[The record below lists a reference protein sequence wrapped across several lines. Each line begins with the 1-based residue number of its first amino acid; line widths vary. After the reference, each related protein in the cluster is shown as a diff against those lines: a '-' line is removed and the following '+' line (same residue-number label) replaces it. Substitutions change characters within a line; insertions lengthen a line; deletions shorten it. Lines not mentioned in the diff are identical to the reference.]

1 MRLALK
7 TLTSGTKYFCD
18 HLLFLF
24 FYFRSTLITFLL
36 NVHRGLFGI
45 CGSKSEQTL
54 LSAQL
59 LEMLSMTLS
68 LKGDKKNLRFSHLL
82 YNTALADHDSDI
94 AFIKTFNKDFQ

>member
-68 LKGDKKNLRFSHLL
+68 LKGDKKKSFFTS
-82 YNTALADHDSDI
+82 TIPALADHDSDI
-94 AFIKTFNKDFQ
+94 ASIKTQ